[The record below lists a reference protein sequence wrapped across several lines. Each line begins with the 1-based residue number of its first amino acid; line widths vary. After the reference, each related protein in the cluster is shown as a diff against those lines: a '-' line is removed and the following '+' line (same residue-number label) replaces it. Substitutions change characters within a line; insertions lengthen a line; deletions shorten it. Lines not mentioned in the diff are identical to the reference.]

1 MNDDPTPGELSP
13 AQADALIEAG
23 AELIDVR
30 RPYEFE
36 GGRIAG
42 ARNLEMN
49 ELSAHA
55 EDLPRERPVI
65 FYCRSGNRSSMAAE
79 AFRQAGYDAHHLAG
93 GLEAWRARRPATRAR
108 GRRGAPAAPGV
119 LTRHRSL

>member
-1 MNDDPTPGELSP
+1 MNDDLTPGELSP
-13 AQADALIEAG
+13 AQAAELVDAG

-36 GGRIAG
+36 GGRIPG

-55 EDLPRERPVI
+55 EELPRDRPML
-65 FYCRSGNRSSMAAE
+65 FYCRGGNRSAMAAE

-93 GLEAWRARRPATRAR
+93 GLEVWAAIGRALEPEGGEVRA
-108 GRRGAPAAPGV
+108 PLPPSLL
-119 LTRHRSL
+119 LTASI

>member
-1 MNDDPTPGELSP
+1 MNDDLTPGELSA
-13 AQADALIEAG
+13 AQAAELVDAG

-36 GGRIAG
+36 GGRIPG

-55 EDLPRERPVI
+55 DELPRDRPVL
-65 FYCRSGNRSSMAAE
+65 FYCRGGNRSAMAAE

-93 GLEAWRARRPATRAR
+93 GLEAWAADGRPLEPEGGEVRAPL
-108 GRRGAPAAPGV
+108 PP
-119 LTRHRSL
+119 S